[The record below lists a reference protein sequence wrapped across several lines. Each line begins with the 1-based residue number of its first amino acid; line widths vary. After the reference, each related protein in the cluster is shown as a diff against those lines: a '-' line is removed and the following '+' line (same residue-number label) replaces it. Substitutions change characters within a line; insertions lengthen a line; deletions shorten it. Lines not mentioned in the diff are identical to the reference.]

1 MGLGRVWAKE
11 EYEYLEEHWGN
22 VSIPTIAQNL
32 NRSVN
37 AVKIKAQ
44 KKHLGS
50 VLESGDYITLNQ
62 LIKAVTG
69 LGQSY
74 TYHITSWVEKRGL
87 PVHKKRVN
95 QCTFRVVYIDEFWEW
110 TEKNRSF
117 IDFSRMEPL
126 ILGEEPAWVAEQRK
140 KDFEAFA
147 LQRKD
152 TWTPAEDARLK
163 FLLKQQKYGYAE
175 LSDMLKRSAGA
186 IQRRC
191 TDLNI
196 KDRPVKADNHGDKA
210 LWTDEMYDIVAN
222 GICNGDSYNAIARAI
237 GKSEKAVRG
246 KVYTVYLTESADKIR
261 KMINGGKWGDGA
273 PEPTVKQAKTLSQH
287 RASCNKAITSLISV
301 LRYRMNELGYGTYW
315 QREMC
320 MNWDDYKGCKAGC
333 ENCDECAE
341 FVRIKVQYCA
351 RCGTDFLERT
361 QNRFCPKCRAARKKK
376 AQRHWAMVNKK

>member
-1 MGLGRVWAKE
+1 MGLGRVWTKE

-74 TYHITSWVEKRGL
+74 TYHLTSWVEKRGL
-87 PVHKKRVN
+87 PVHNRKVDK
-95 QCTFRVVYIDEFWEW
+95 CKFRVVYLDEFWEW
-110 TEKNRSF
+110 AEKNRSF
-117 IDFSRMEPL
+117 IDFSKMEPL

-152 TWTPAEDARLK
+152 AWTSAEDSRLK

-175 LSDMLKRSAGA
+175 LSEMLKRSAGA

-191 TDLNI
+191 TDLKI
-196 KDRPVKADNHGDKA
+196 KDRPVRADNHGNTA
-210 LWTDEMYDIVAN
+210 QWTDEMCEIVAK
-222 GICNGDSYNAIARAI
+222 GICSGDSYNAIAGKI

-246 KVYTVYLTESADKIR
+246 KVYTVYLTENADKIR

-273 PEPTVKQAKTLSQH
+273 PVPTVRQARTLSQH
-287 RASCNKAITSLISV
+287 RAACNKQISSLLSV

-315 QREMC
+315 QRNMC

-333 ENCDECAE
+333 ENCDECVE

-351 RCGTDFLERT
+351 RCGTDFYERG
-361 QNRFCPKCRAARKKK
+361 QNRFCSKCRTARKKK
-376 AQRHWAMVNKK
+376 AQKHWAMVNKK